1 MCSSLPEMEQQA
13 AFAEQP
19 LETRHCAGRICSAAT
34 GIEVPRQPHVLK

>member
-19 LETRHCAGRICSAAT
+19 REMRQRAGCICSAAT
-34 GIEVPRQPHVLK
+34 GIEVLRQPHVLK